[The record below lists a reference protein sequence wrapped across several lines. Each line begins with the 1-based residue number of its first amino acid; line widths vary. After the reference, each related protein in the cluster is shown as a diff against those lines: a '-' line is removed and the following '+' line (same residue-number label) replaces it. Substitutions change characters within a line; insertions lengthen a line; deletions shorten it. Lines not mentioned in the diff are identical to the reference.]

1 MLFISQEKQYLNTCE
16 WLCFNKQNS
25 STLIFEIQIISM
37 CHLKGR
43 IPLLKYLSYLADHAN
58 TGNGEDSAFS
68 EYFVDLQLGKKK
80 THYVYRNFPTYVC
93 LVVQSPTIV
102 TPRSVVRRPL
112 FMGLSGQEYTDT
124 FPHPA
129 IIISCGVPWTLDNA
143 FLTEFLV
150 MMGMFYI
157 CSYDMVVTRHVS

>member
-43 IPLLKYLSYLADHAN
+43 IPSLLKYLSYLADHAN

-68 EYFVDLQLGKKK
+68 EYFVDLQLGKRL
-80 THYVYRNFPTYVC
+80 TMCANFPTYVC
-93 LVVQSPTIV
+93 LVVQSFPTIV
-102 TPRSVVRRPL
+102 TPRNCESARL
-112 FMGLSGQEYTDT
+112 LSSWDSLGKNIQ
-124 FPHPA
+124 
-129 IIISCGVPWTLDNA
+129 TLSHI
-143 FLTEFLV
+143 LQ
-150 MMGMFYI
+150 
-157 CSYDMVVTRHVS
+157 